1 MSANVLTRIVFIV
14 WIVTVAALSV
24 MPHTKGDGLISAK
37 LTKSGFVMHVMAY
50 FMGMLFCYF
59 AYGNKYAGLS
69 IPHTRPR
76 KDIFFILLAGLLI
89 FLYSIVLEVVQLYLP
104 YRTFNVYDVVGNGVG
119 VLLFVVGWVSCWK
132 RGNRKEEREYVRRK
146 EILIWKDQSFYGY

>member
-50 FMGMLFCYF
+50 FMGMLLCYW
-59 AYGNKYAGLS
+59 AYTK
-69 IPHTRPR
+69 
-76 KDIFFILLAGLLI
+76 KDEGHRAPQLNPLRGAPLGAPALNSPSGFNRVKIQRGREIGGKV
-89 FLYSIVLEVVQLYLP
+89 YSISSISL
-104 YRTFNVYDVVGNGVG
+104 RASTT
-119 VLLFVVGWVSCWK
+119 
-132 RGNRKEEREYVRRK
+132 
-146 EILIWKDQSFYGY
+146 SFIRCGGIVPIN